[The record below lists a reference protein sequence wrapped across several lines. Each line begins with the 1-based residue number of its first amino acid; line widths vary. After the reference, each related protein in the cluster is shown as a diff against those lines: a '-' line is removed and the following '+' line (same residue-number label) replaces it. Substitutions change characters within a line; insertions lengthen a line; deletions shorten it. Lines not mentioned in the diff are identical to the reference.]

1 MSTTMGRQWNID
13 VLMALLYRASVPKD
27 IGAIITQLVICI
39 LLFVV
44 GIFVVSCSIM
54 LPVRRL

>member
-1 MSTTMGRQWNID
+1 VSTTMGRQWNID

-27 IGAIITQLVICI
+27 IDVIIIQLVICI
-39 LLFVV
+39 LLSVV
-44 GIFVVSCSIM
+44 GIFVVSWSIV